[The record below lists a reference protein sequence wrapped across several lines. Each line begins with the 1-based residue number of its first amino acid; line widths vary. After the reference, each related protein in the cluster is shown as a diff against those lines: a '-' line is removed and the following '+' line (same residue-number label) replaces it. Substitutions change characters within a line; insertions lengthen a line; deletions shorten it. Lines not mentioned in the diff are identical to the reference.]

1 MWKNDFFMAT
11 TQQKL
16 YKVTKVK
23 VRKPTPEKTCPY
35 CSKKVAARGLAMH
48 IRLQHPN
55 EKKILN
61 NHVIP
66 ELKEG
71 MKVQI
76 KKGLPNEGKM
86 GIVMSVDS
94 NGKAEIVLLEQIEKL
109 YKQHCK

>member
-1 MWKNDFFMAT
+1 MAT

-23 VRKPTPEKTCPY
+23 VRKPTPEKTCPH

-61 NHVIP
+61 HQVIP
-66 ELKEG
+66 ELKAG

-76 KKGLPNEGKM
+76 KKGLPDEGKM

-94 NGKAEIVLLEQIEKL
+94 KGNAEIVLLEKIEEL
-109 YKQHCK
+109 YKKHCQKK